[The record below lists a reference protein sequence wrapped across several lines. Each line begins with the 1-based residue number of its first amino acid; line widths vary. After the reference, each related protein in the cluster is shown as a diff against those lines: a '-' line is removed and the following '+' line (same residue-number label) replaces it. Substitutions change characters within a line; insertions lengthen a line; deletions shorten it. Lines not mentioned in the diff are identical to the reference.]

1 MPESGARA
9 IVSDDGHATRLTL
22 YTESG
27 EAMSVVLAPV
37 RAVALAGELIEA
49 AVSKLNVGEN
59 SAFTSETKQAKR
71 RRGGDRKAEQRRIR
85 DDKIR
90 ALAPIVAP
98 GKPVE
103 QQARD
108 ITGRL
113 ARYRPMP
120 NETSPERRLMQELVE
135 TGLPVGADRI
145 RKILGKQ

>member
-59 SAFTSETKQAKR
+59 SGVHVRDQTGKAPPGWRSEGGTAPHPR
-71 RRGGDRKAEQRRIR
+71 RQNSSAGSDRCS
-85 DDKIR
+85 
-90 ALAPIVAP
+90 
-98 GKPVE
+98 G
-103 QQARD
+103 
-108 ITGRL
+108 
-113 ARYRPMP
+113 
-120 NETSPERRLMQELVE
+120 
-135 TGLPVGADRI
+135 
-145 RKILGKQ
+145 

>member
-59 SAFTSETKQAKR
+59 SGVHVRDQT
-71 RRGGDRKAEQRRIR
+71 GKAPP
-85 DDKIR
+85 
-90 ALAPIVAP
+90 APIVAP